1 MSAPAH
7 FARGQWPCRDK
18 GLCLG
23 TASTQGRAL
32 GTQLTPAQGAAPGMH
47 GLGRAKSAQME
58 GARPGVTTAPSV
70 TPFLFDDEV

>member
-23 TASTQGRAL
+23 TARGQGRAL
-32 GTQLTPAQGAAPGMH
+32 GTWPAPAQGAALEMH
-47 GLGRAKSAQME
+47 GLGRAESAQME

-70 TPFLFDDEV
+70 TPFFFDDEV